1 LVATRLWKWNAALTG
16 ALCAGLIIVDITFFV
31 SNATQFVEGGY
42 ITIMIAVATAFIMLT
57 WRKGRAALAVIL
69 RQAALPM
76 DLFLSSLKE
85 ERPPR
90 VKGTAVFMTSNPGA
104 PPALTHYFKHS
115 KTLHENVVLLTV
127 STSHVPEIASSDRI
141 TEVTHYGEG
150 FHGAKVVYGFMET
163 PDIPQ
168 ILGDMNAHGVKVDL
182 ADVSF
187 FLGRESLV
195 FTGKSNM
202 SLPRKIFFKLMSQN
216 AVAASAF
223 FKLPPGRVIE
233 LGMQIEI

>member
-1 LVATRLWKWNAALTG
+1 
-16 ALCAGLIIVDITFFV
+16 
-31 SNATQFVEGGY
+31 
-42 ITIMIAVATAFIMLT
+42 
-57 WRKGRAALAVIL
+57 
-69 RQAALPM
+69 
-76 DLFLSSLKE
+76 LFLSSLKE

-90 VKGTAVFMTSNPGA
+90 VKGTAVFMTSNPGV
-104 PPALTHYFKHS
+104 PPSLVHYFKHS
-115 KTLHENVVLLTV
+115 KTLHETVVLLTV
-127 STSHVPEIASSDRI
+127 QTKHVPEILEGERI

-163 PDIPQ
+163 PDIPH
-168 ILGDMNAHGVKVDL
+168 ILGMMNTHGVKVE
-182 ADVSF
+182 ANDVSF

-195 FTGKSNM
+195 FTGKSGM
-202 SLPRKIFFKLMSQN
+202 SLPRKVFFKMMSQN